1 MKDKKLFSEKFRP
14 YFMMHLKM
22 VRWQIIGEI
31 VVGVFWGWIWDTV
44 DTRLVI
50 CATIM
55 AIATS
60 MREFVNLC
68 SGMLYQRESYLYRSF
83 PVSDFET
90 VFTKIVTCATMPL
103 SMLIPIPIVI
113 YGIRGF
119 VAVPMIMAGS
129 LLVGG
134 IILAAIGFGNSMRD
148 SRAKKPSMF
157 ASAVAAILM
166 LAAQAGLIVVF
177 AKYVPMETGLKL
189 LILTGVFLIEAAAFL
204 WHNTRSLKY
213 NYQV

>member
-1 MKDKKLFSEKFRP
+1 MKDKKLFGEKFRP
-14 YFMMHLKM
+14 YFMMHMKM
-22 VRWQIIGEI
+22 VRWHIIGAMM
-31 VVGVFWGWIWDTV
+31 VGVFWGWLWDTV
-44 DTRLVI
+44 DARLVI
-50 CATIM
+50 WATVM
-55 AIATS
+55 AIGIS
-60 MREFVNLC
+60 MQEFVKIC

-90 VFTKIVTCATMPL
+90 VFTKIIICAAQPS

-113 YGIRGF
+113 YGIRGLA
-119 VAVPMIMAGS
+119 AVPMIIAGC